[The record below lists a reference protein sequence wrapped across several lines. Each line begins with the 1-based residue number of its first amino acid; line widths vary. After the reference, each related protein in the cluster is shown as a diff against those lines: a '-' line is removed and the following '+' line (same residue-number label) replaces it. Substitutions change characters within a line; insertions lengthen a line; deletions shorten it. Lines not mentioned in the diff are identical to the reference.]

1 MPLGDT
7 PSGLKVWLTQSTWT
21 TTKHAVKVSYPVG
34 CFWREELGILQGT
47 NSRLTWRQVGTMRPA
62 DDTGE
67 YTRTGAWPWNPVKA
81 KEQRMKDGQST
92 SKMAQ
97 TRTQRTYMGSGLHRT
112 PLAAAAGF
120 GPGGEWLRRGR
131 GWSSVHLARNWLD
144 LFLKSA
150 CINLV
155 N

>member
-1 MPLGDT
+1 MCGPQPNTQLRSTTLLAASGEKSWEFSKVRT
-7 PSGLKVWLTQSTWT
+7 PGSPGGWSGQCALKTMQVNL
-21 TTKHAVKVSYPVG
+21 HAWVLWPRNLVKV
-34 CFWREELGILQGT
+34 
-47 NSRLTWRQVGTMRPA
+47 
-62 DDTGE
+62 
-67 YTRTGAWPWNPVKA
+67 
-81 KEQRMKDGQST
+81 KEQRMKNGQNT